1 MLDAQNRRH
10 FLHWKINHENI
21 NYIMMDDLMA
31 VFLSFLLIPAF
42 VVLIT
47 PSDFIPGRLT
57 FILSI
62 NYSDNAENE
71 KKKQIFQKILF

>member
-1 MLDAQNRRH
+1 
-10 FLHWKINHENI
+10 
-21 NYIMMDDLMA
+21 MA
-31 VFLSFLLIPAF
+31 VFLSFLLISAF
-42 VVLIT
+42 VVLII